1 MNKQRWSGKVENVG
15 QICYG
20 HFLTTFI
27 SCGQNNVVVV
37 VVDLSV
43 HEPSGLESVRKW
55 NMHVTKWIYLLENQP
70 DAVEPLLSTISFLA
84 ISRYRDTLISNI
96 IYANQ

>member
-37 VVDLSV
+37 VVVVDLSV

-55 NMHVTKWIYLLENQP
+55 NMHVTKWIYVLENQP
-70 DAVEPLLSTISFLA
+70 AC
-84 ISRYRDTLISNI
+84 R
-96 IYANQ
+96 

>member
-43 HEPSGLESVRKW
+43 HEPLVWSLSGSGTC
-55 NMHVTKWIYLLENQP
+55 M
-70 DAVEPLLSTISFLA
+70 
-84 ISRYRDTLISNI
+84 
-96 IYANQ
+96 